1 MTTSIAY
8 SLGIGSGIDTQAL
21 IQGLSEAA
29 RAPKEA
35 LIAQREE
42 RNAAQVS
49 ALAEASG
56 AIDSFASAL
65 ATLISG
71 GTLFSQPNVSDTN
84 VLTAKALPGSRL
96 GDFSAQIEV
105 AQLAQ
110 AQTLE
115 SVSVASASDPVG
127 QGDLTLV
134 TSRGTFSVTIDG
146 SNDSLDGLA
155 KAINDQNSGVTA
167 TVITQA
173 NGARLMLKGATG
185 EAAAFT
191 LGVPAGTASGLER
204 FAYDPN
210 IAGGMT
216 RAQVAQDAIINL
228 DGIQVKR
235 SSNLIDDLIAGVELN
250 LKKAVPGTTIALGIT
265 RPTSSIEL
273 AVNDF
278 VAAYNEL
285 HSMLSEFTAA
295 GVNGAGGPLRGD
307 IGIRELQR
315 QLAKLPSTVLSS
327 QGDGPSTLA
336 EIGVRT
342 NRDGT
347 LSVDSARLSEM
358 LASNPEGVEALF
370 NPRQYS
376 SSPFVQITSDMGKVK
391 PGTYTLTDL
400 VAAAGGVDASGK
412 IDGVAMVSSGQSLV
426 APSGSAALGLIVKLT
441 GSVSSATITVD
452 AGLGGALQSIRDA
465 LRASSGPLANTQ
477 ERLSDEA
484 EQIAED
490 REALERRSEAY
501 HNQLVTQFTAMER
514 QVSAFK
520 ATQSYL
526 EQQIK
531 MWSSDND

>member
-21 IQGLSEAA
+21 IKGLSDAV

-42 RNAAQVS
+42 RNAAQIS

-56 AIDSFASAL
+56 AIDSFATAL
-65 ATLISG
+65 STLIAG

-84 VLTAKALPGSRL
+84 VLTATALPGSRL
-96 GDFSAQIEV
+96 GDFSAQVEV
-105 AQLAQ
+105 VQLAQ

-115 SVSVASASDPVG
+115 SVSLAGASEPVG

-134 TSRGTFSVTIDG
+134 TSRGSFTVTIDAT
-146 SNDSLDGLA
+146 NDSLDGLA
-155 KAINDQNSGVTA
+155 KAINDQNAGVTA

-191 LGVPAGTASGLER
+191 LGVPAGTATGLER

-210 IAGGMT
+210 VAGGMT
-216 RAQVAQDAIINL
+216 RAQVAQDAIVNL
-228 DGIQVKR
+228 DGVQVKR
-235 SSNLIDDLIAGVELN
+235 SSNLINDLIAGVELN
-250 LKKAVPGTTIALGIT
+250 LKKAVPGTTIAIGIT
-265 RPTSSIEL
+265 RPTASIEI

-278 VAAYNEL
+278 VGAYNEL

-307 IGIRELQR
+307 LGIRELQR
-315 QLAKLPSTVLSS
+315 QLSKLPSTVLNS

-336 EIGVRT
+336 EIGVKT

-347 LSVDSARLSEM
+347 LSVDGARLSEM
-358 LASNPEGVEALF
+358 LASDPEGVEALF
-370 NPRQYS
+370 NPGQYS
-376 SSPFVQITSDMGKVK
+376 SSPFVQITSKMGKVK
-391 PGTYTLTDL
+391 PGTYTLTEL
-400 VAAAGGVDASGK
+400 VAAAGGTDATGK
-412 IDGVAMVSSGQSLV
+412 IDGMSMISSGESLI
-426 APSGSAALGLIVKLT
+426 APVGSAAIGLVVKLS
-441 GSVSSATITVD
+441 GSVSIATITVD
-452 AGLGGALQSIRDA
+452 PGLGGALQSIRDA
-465 LRASSGPLANTQ
+465 LKASSGPFAASK
-477 ERLSDEA
+477 ERLNGEA

-490 REALERRSEAY
+490 REALERRSQAY
-501 HNQLVTQFTAMER
+501 YDQLVSQFTAMER

-531 MWSSDND
+531 MWSGDND